1 VTARP
6 QVAPSR
12 SGAAGPRGA
21 SALPGWA
28 IAGAALG
35 LFLVWSNSFVA
46 IGFLLGSEGVPARF
60 DWLGLTAARFLPA
73 AVVAGGYCLI
83 VRRREAVALARAEWR
98 RLLPSAVLAVP
109 AYNLALYYG
118 QERGVPAPV
127 ASLTTTLLPLFV
139 LVLAALFLG
148 ERLTRARVI
157 GFAVAAC
164 GMALVALAKR
174 DELGAAYP
182 LLVLVTAGAPLSWAL
197 FSVLS
202 KPLAGRASPLVWTY
216 LVLAAGG
223 LLVLPLLPLGAWRQ
237 LAALDAPGWLALGYL
252 VLPCTVAGF
261 AVWTWLLRRL
271 PATSVGFTV
280 FLNPP
285 LTALSKL
292 ALAALFPATFL
303 FAIEPQEVL
312 GGLLALAGLGIA
324 VWRPMVS
331 LPRRPTPPAAAPP

>member
-6 QVAPSR
+6 KVAHSS
-12 SGAAGPRGA
+12 SGAAGPHRA
-21 SALPGWA
+21 SALPAWTT
-28 IAGAALG
+28 AGAAFG

-46 IGFLLGSEGVPARF
+46 IGYLLGSEGAPARF
-60 DWLGLTAARFLPA
+60 DWLGLTAGRFLPA
-73 AVVAGGYCLI
+73 AVVAGGYCLL
-83 VRRREAVALARAEWR
+83 VRRREAMELARAEWR
-98 RLLPSAVLAVP
+98 RLVPSAVLAVP

-118 QERGVPAPV
+118 QQRGVPAPV
-127 ASLTTTLLPLFV
+127 ASLTTALLPLVV

-148 ERLTRARVI
+148 ERLTRQRVI
-157 GFAVAAC
+157 GFAVAVC
-164 GMALVALAKR
+164 GMALIALAKR
-174 DELGAAYP
+174 DQVGAAYP

-197 FSVLS
+197 FSVVS
-202 KPLAGRASPLVWTY
+202 KPLAGRVSPLVWTY

-223 LLVLPLLPLGAWRQ
+223 LLVVPLLPLGAWEQ
-237 LAALDAPGWLALGYL
+237 IAALDAPGWLALGYL

-303 FAIEPQEVL
+303 FAIEPQEWL
-312 GGLLALAGLGIA
+312 GGLLALGGLGIA
-324 VWRPMVS
+324 VWRS
-331 LPRRPTPPAAAPP
+331 IARPSETSAARKFP